1 MSRDEA
7 RVPKPGGLVGGV
19 VGVVSYLN
27 VSIACSEECCKQYN
41 KNGYGPAF
49 ACQGVHYCPAWWL
62 VHGETYDT
70 HTKTTAA

>member
-27 VSIACSEECCKQYN
+27 VSIVCSEECCKQYN
-41 KNGYGPAF
+41 KNG
-49 ACQGVHYCPAWWL
+49 
-62 VHGETYDT
+62 
-70 HTKTTAA
+70 